1 MTTARVSVTE
11 KTRDELRDFTNGLSG
26 DYHEAIKFLM
36 KKLAGDV
43 DDPLALGRK
52 FREEFQAMKERGE
65 FEE

>member
-11 KTRDELRDFTNGLSG
+11 QTRDELRDFTNGLNG

-36 KKLAGDV
+36 KKLAGNGE
-43 DDPLALGRK
+43 DPMVLGRK